1 VLCAANVQRVGIH
14 IGANSG
20 DESMTHRDL
29 SLITSAVA
37 ALLIGISSAAIAQT
51 VTPELI
57 APGAG
62 LPGGSIGGLSPQ
74 NVPIAPGSAAPA
86 TEQIGPG
93 GIRLAPSGTVGS
105 AGAPLVTSPAEPRAP
120 GRRVR

>member
-1 VLCAANVQRVGIH
+1 MLLAHSRPRSGHYSEAAAWLRDRAALHPTNFRRLSPLSDDAVLCAANVQRVGTH
-14 IGANSG
+14 IDGKSG

-62 LPGGSIGGLSPQ
+62 LPGGSIGGRDQ
-74 NVPIAPGSAAPA
+74 
-86 TEQIGPG
+86 
-93 GIRLAPSGTVGS
+93 RK
-105 AGAPLVTSPAEPRAP
+105 
-120 GRRVR
+120 